1 MKSAMTFSRQFW
13 WGWITSFSGHIMFG
27 LALRFVSGPYIDY
40 FTVAV
45 EVRAWHLDL
54 RLWNFGTWQ
63 ISQLFKFSINHVPS
77 STDLGRTQSPSA
89 WFAHG
94 KPFNGL
100 QLYDPEAIRR
110 DHRPGVNCS
119 NCRISPILCQRCLVI
134 LVGFNMFQHVSLLF
148 AWSPV
153 TLLTD
158 SSSLVLQGLGR
169 SSWGPLRVRLAAA
182 SAFAVKP

>member
-1 MKSAMTFSRQFW
+1 MRLDHFILWAHHVWT
-13 WGWITSFSGHIMFG
+13 GAEIC
-27 LALRFVSGPYIDY
+27 LRPYIDY

-94 KPFNGL
+94 NPSTVCSSMT
-100 QLYDPEAIRR
+100 P
-110 DHRPGVNCS
+110 RPSAEITDLGWIVATVGYPQS
-119 NCRISPILCQRCLVI
+119 FAKGCLVI